1 MKVEERMKSRR
12 KKKEGRKE
20 GREEKN
26 LIASR
31 LTERLSVIGVGREP
45 ERGGAG
51 GSRVVRNEFIAGV
64 DIELKVCQ

>member
-1 MKVEERMKSRR
+1 MQVKKERKKIKEVKKESKKRR
-12 KKKEGRKE
+12 KRGRKE

-31 LTERLSVIGVGREP
+31 LTERLSVIGVGRER

-51 GSRVVRNEFIAGV
+51 GSRVVRSEFIVG
-64 DIELKVCQ
+64 

>member
-1 MKVEERMKSRR
+1 MQVKKER
-12 KKKEGRKE
+12 KKIKEVKKEVRRGERGRKE

-31 LTERLSVIGVGREP
+31 LTERLSVIGVGRER

-51 GSRVVRNEFIAGV
+51 GSRVVRSEFIVG
-64 DIELKVCQ
+64 